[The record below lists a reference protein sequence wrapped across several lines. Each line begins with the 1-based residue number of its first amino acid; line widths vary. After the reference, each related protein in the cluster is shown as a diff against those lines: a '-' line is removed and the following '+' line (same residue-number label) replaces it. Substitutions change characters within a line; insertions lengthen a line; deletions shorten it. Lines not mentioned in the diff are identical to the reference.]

1 MSNYPPNARGDGL
14 GSGGGIAEAYPSS
27 TADRSEEAEYA
38 YHSSDQNNMMHVYR
52 QPLDRSNISSND
64 DGGGGGGGS
73 GMSRRGSEVSRASFT
88 SSSSQQQQQ
97 QQQQHYAPGERSV
110 AAASSYYAE
119 TNHDQNH
126 NQNDASEDGGSEH
139 PFLRQSNTSR
149 QRSVYEEAQLRS
161 SFRTGGIMYNE
172 SVASHSMRSMRS
184 SSRQQHP
191 TMSSHNGSGGVVR
204 GDAGGNSSGGVHSSL
219 RSSGITNPG
228 DASAGPS
235 YINPHPRH
243 RPVGVS
249 LSGNLLVH
257 VDIEEDADL
266 ELDKDEMRKL
276 ARAAKDEE
284 DAAIATEAQ
293 YQLLN
298 DTSTIGTTRST
309 RSRLSKSSSEVVV
322 DGTPEDS
329 YDIVSGPQSDVDRE
343 RIKMNE
349 MIFSPPFRRTLFLG
363 VCFVLMGLGVLL
375 TLENF
380 MSVKTARDWV
390 EPHRDRYQ
398 MVHGGGI
405 DWSFGSDAPKP
416 IAGAYIDGIVESRL
430 ADWHHA
436 TSRVP
441 AAAGMDGF
449 GSVAVSETAMFN
461 DVPIFWGLPF
471 SGGTIMESVLGRCL
485 KLVQASDK
493 GMRDGD
499 AREELHLR
507 TVFANGSTYLNVDLS
522 NQEGIARASALA
534 LGTSGMAD
542 VAHSSLLYEVS
553 ELFSPTNQGRLFV
566 MSRHPVEREFARFRY
581 MRRWNEGKLLGD
593 HNKGMTYTDFA
604 HSEYVADNWMTRT
617 LVRKKEDEELTA
629 QDMHVAKEILRRKA
643 LVGLYSDIMGAT
655 RHYARHFGWDHARNG
670 GKLNRGALSCFERAI
685 LDGMEKDLEQ
695 AGYLVEKDTR
705 EGSVAWGKIMSKN
718 KFDFELYIYSQQLYK
733 FQISLS

>member
-1 MSNYPPNARGDGL
+1 M
-14 GSGGGIAEAYPSS
+14 
-27 TADRSEEAEYA
+27 
-38 YHSSDQNNMMHVYR
+38 
-52 QPLDRSNISSND
+52 
-64 DGGGGGGGS
+64 
-73 GMSRRGSEVSRASFT
+73 F
-88 SSSSQQQQQ
+88 
-97 QQQQHYAPGERSV
+97 
-110 AAASSYYAE
+110 
-119 TNHDQNH
+119 
-126 NQNDASEDGGSEH
+126 
-139 PFLRQSNTSR
+139 
-149 QRSVYEEAQLRS
+149 
-161 SFRTGGIMYNE
+161 NE
-172 SVASHSMRSMRS
+172 SVASHSMRS
-184 SSRQQHP
+184 SSRQQYSV
-191 TMSSHNGSGGVVR
+191 MSSYNESGGVIR
-204 GDAGGNSSGGVHSSL
+204 GDVGGNNSSGVHSSL
-219 RSSGITNPG
+219 RSSSIVNPG
-228 DASAGPS
+228 SASMGPS
-235 YINPHPRH
+235 YINPHPQH
-243 RPVGVS
+243 QPIGVS

-257 VDIEEDADL
+257 VNIEEDAEL

-276 ARAAKDEE
+276 AHAAKNNE
-284 DAAIATEAQ
+284 DAASEAQ
-293 YQLLN
+293 FQLLN
-298 DTSTIGTTRST
+298 DGSTIGTTKST
-309 RSRLSKSSSEVVV
+309 RSRLSKLSSEVLV

-329 YDIVSGPQSDVDRE
+329 YDIVNGPQNDLDRS

-363 VCFVLMGLGVLL
+363 VCFVLLGLGVLL

-416 IAGAYIDGIVESRL
+416 IAGAFIDGTVESRL

-461 DVPIFWGLPF
+461 DVPIFWGLSF
-471 SGGTIMESVLGRCL
+471 SGGTIMESVLGQCL

-493 GMRDGD
+493 GMQDGD
-499 AREELHLR
+499 ERDDLHLR

-522 NQEGIARASALA
+522 NQEGIERASALA

-542 VAHSSLLYEVS
+542 VAHSPLLHEVS
-553 ELFSPTNQGRLFV
+553 ELFTPTNQGRLFV

-581 MRRWNEGKLLGD
+581 MRRWKEGKLLGE

-617 LVRKKEDEELTA
+617 LVQKKEDEELTA
-629 QDMHVAKEILRRKA
+629 KDMHVAKEILRRKA

-670 GKLNRGALSCFERAI
+670 GKLNRGTLSCFERAI